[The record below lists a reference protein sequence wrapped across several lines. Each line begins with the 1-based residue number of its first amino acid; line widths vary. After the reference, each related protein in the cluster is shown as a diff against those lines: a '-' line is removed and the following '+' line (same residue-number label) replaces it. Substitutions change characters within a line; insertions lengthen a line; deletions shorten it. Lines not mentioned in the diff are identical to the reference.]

1 MQISSSD
8 INHVDLFVKKSL
20 YTAPATASVHGEAW
34 AKH

>member
-8 INHVDLFVKKSL
+8 INHVDLFVKSL
-20 YTAPATASVHGEAW
+20 YTAPATASVHSEAW